1 MQLRRAGRIDIDRPA
16 TQYLAPDIMAGIHVL
31 RGIDSSARVT
41 VRDLLAHTSGIADYF
56 EQKRNDGGT
65 TFERALA
72 QDFSWSFADVLRIT
86 KEQMSPRFA
95 PSSPGRAAYSDT
107 NYQILGAL
115 IEAVTGET
123 WEDAVRRRVIEPL
136 GLVGTYPFT
145 HATVERYDNVAA
157 MLYGRLPVRIPL
169 AMASVRADGGMVS
182 TAADGLTFLK
192 AFIGGAI
199 FSRSD
204 LEEMTGHWRHLFVP
218 LEYGVGVMR
227 FALPRWLSPL
237 RRIPPMIGH
246 SGASGAVLFY
256 APDLDLF
263 VSGTVNQIRKRS
275 LSCQVMVRLVLACE
289 DAWR

>member
-1 MQLRRAGRIDIDRPA
+1 MTLELKLDGIAQRCAARTDCNAVQFALASPSRGWSWAWTAPASPRQFFIASATKLYVSALVMQLRRAGRIDIDRPA

-145 HATVERYDNVAA
+145 HATVER
-157 MLYGRLPVRIPL
+157 
-169 AMASVRADGGMVS
+169 
-182 TAADGLTFLK
+182 
-192 AFIGGAI
+192 
-199 FSRSD
+199 
-204 LEEMTGHWRHLFVP
+204 
-218 LEYGVGVMR
+218 
-227 FALPRWLSPL
+227 
-237 RRIPPMIGH
+237 
-246 SGASGAVLFY
+246 
-256 APDLDLF
+256 
-263 VSGTVNQIRKRS
+263 
-275 LSCQVMVRLVLACE
+275 
-289 DAWR
+289 